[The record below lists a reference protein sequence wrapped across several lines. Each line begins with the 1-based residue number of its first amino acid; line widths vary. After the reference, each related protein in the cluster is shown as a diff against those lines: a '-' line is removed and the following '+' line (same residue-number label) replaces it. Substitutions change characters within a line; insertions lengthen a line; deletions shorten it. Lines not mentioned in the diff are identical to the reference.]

1 VLPSP
6 DPSLPSVAGLGG
18 GKPEVDEKGYAH
30 IHAGIHGIGDLLP
43 EVLDLRNPV
52 ARVAIRRVS

>member
-1 VLPSP
+1 
-6 DPSLPSVAGLGG
+6 VAGLGG